1 MHGEIHPS
9 LAPPPADEL
18 FKLYI
23 SGGEIRGELIA
34 VNMGNL
40 PELYPPSVVAGEQL
54 GRRACPAS
62 SSK

>member
-1 MHGEIHPS
+1 
-9 LAPPPADEL
+9 
-18 FKLYI
+18 
-23 SGGEIRGELIA
+23 
-34 VNMGNL
+34 MGNL